1 MDDTKLIV
9 IQTEMDIIFKLL
21 SLININ
27 ITNLNELENIEI
39 ERDVLLNPDLKS
51 HFDLVINDLKKNLSS
66 SKLNCL
72 HDNKHSKQ
80 KWPQLNLLRQVLKS
94 KGYIMIPNV
103 KCMGYTN
110 NGKKITKRY
119 FTFKLNT

>member
-51 HFDLVINDLKKNLSS
+51 HFDLVINDLKK
-66 SKLNCL
+66 
-72 HDNKHSKQ
+72 
-80 KWPQLNLLRQVLKS
+80 
-94 KGYIMIPNV
+94 I
-103 KCMGYTN
+103 
-110 NGKKITKRY
+110 
-119 FTFKLNT
+119 